1 MMSLDVLAIV
11 FSATEDDRVLT
22 ALEAAAGETDHST
35 ALFVELVP
43 SSVYFGSSL
52 IVPEIWPDVVA
63 RFKDDFAA
71 ERLRLD
77 YRCATCAHR
86 IDLRTLKARGED
98 LPAEAAAAARFAD
111 LTMMRRPDFERLH
124 SYRRYVFEAVL
135 FGSGRPVLL
144 VPPDWETGAL
154 ANHVVVGW
162 APKREA
168 ARALHDAE
176 VFLAQAQR
184 VTIVTVT
191 TGGAADGPATRS
203 AAQVAAH
210 LARKGI
216 RATVLAV
223 DARGRDEGEALLR
236 EACGIGGDLLVIGG
250 YGRSRAR
257 EFILGGVTRSLTRA
271 STLPLLL
278 SH

>member
-1 MMSLDVLAIV
+1 MTSLDFLAIV
-11 FSATEDDRVLT
+11 FSATEDERVLA
-22 ALEAAAGETDHST
+22 ALEDATGEADHAT

-52 IVPEIWPDVVA
+52 VVPEIWPDVVA
-63 RFKDDFAA
+63 RFQDDFAA

-77 YRCATCAHR
+77 YRCAACAHH
-86 IDLRTLKARGED
+86 INLRTLKARVED
-98 LPAEAAAAARFAD
+98 VPAEAAAAARFAD
-111 LTMMRRPDFERLH
+111 LTMMLRPDFERMQ
-124 SYRRYVFEAVL
+124 SYRRSVFEAVL

-144 VPPDWETGAL
+144 VPPDWEPGAL

-168 ARALHDAE
+168 ARALYDAGA
-176 VFLAQAQR
+176 FLAQAER
-184 VTIVTVT
+184 VTIVTIT
-191 TGGAADGPATRS
+191 TGAAADGPATRS

-223 DARGRDEGEALLR
+223 DARGRDEGEALLQ
-236 EACGIGGDLLVIGG
+236 EACGIGGDLLVVGG
-250 YGRSRAR
+250 YGKSRAR
-257 EFILGGVTRSLTRA
+257 EFILGGVTRTLTRS